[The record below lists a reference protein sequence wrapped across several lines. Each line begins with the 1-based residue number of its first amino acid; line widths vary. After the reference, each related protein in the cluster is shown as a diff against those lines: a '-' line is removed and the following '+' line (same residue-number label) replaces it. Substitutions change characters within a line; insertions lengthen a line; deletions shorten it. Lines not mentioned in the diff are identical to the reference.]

1 MLNEPL
7 LANIKKKNSK
17 HLFKNFCVQIH
28 IRYEI
33 ELKYITISFPYSKL
47 FTTSSFS

>member
-7 LANIKKKNSK
+7 SVNITKKKN
-17 HLFKNFCVQIH
+17 FYIQIH

-47 FTTSSFS
+47 FTTSSLS